1 MKASSS
7 VRDSLH
13 TLRSRRAVLR
23 AAGTGGGTA
32 AVAGLLAAC
41 GQTQIVERI
50 IIRDVPVERIVTR
63 EVPVERV
70 VIKGIPVPAATAAPV
85 GPPKPGG
92 RLRWGTTREPAS
104 PFDPALAVGV
114 PIFFNH

>member
-13 TLRSRRAVLR
+13 TLRSRRTVLR
-23 AAGTGGGTA
+23 AAGIGGGTA

-41 GQTQIVERI
+41 SKTQIVERI
-50 IIRDVPVERIVTR
+50 VTRDVPVERIMTK

-70 VIKGIPVPAATAAPV
+70 V
-85 GPPKPGG
+85 
-92 RLRWGTTREPAS
+92 TR
-104 PFDPALAVGV
+104 DIWLAE
-114 PIFFNH
+114 